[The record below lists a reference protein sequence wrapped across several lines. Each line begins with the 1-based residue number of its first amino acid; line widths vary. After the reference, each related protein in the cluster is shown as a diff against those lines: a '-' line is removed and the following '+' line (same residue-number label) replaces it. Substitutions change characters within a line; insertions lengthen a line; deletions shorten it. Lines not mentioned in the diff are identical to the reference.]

1 MPSNI
6 ANNAN
11 IQRTL
16 IFNCLTHSRDGD
28 ETEILFSHTIW
39 EIHKNNID
47 SLLSLRSARM
57 WKIAGVCLKTYSGPS
72 KFWNW
77 LWIRRYGGTDDNL
90 WIKLCVFLP
99 GKGLEEIWLRRLF
112 LHQITL
118 SCAPLPTSSPKHPL
132 EIQTLKTLHF
142 SFFEIQVKVT
152 FSKSNYWRLYAL
164 WDKSHK
170 ARYF

>member
-1 MPSNI
+1 M
-6 ANNAN
+6 
-11 IQRTL
+11 Q
-16 IFNCLTHSRDGD
+16 IFNGLSFSTASPTLEMGGG
-28 ETEILFSHTIW
+28 TKILFSHTIW
-39 EIHKNNID
+39 EIHRNNID

-152 FSKSNYWRLYAL
+152 FKIKLLAFVCTVGWQS
-164 WDKSHK
+164 
-170 ARYF
+170 

>member
-57 WKIAGVCLKTYSGPS
+57 WKIAGVCLKIFSGPS

-152 FSKSNYWRLYAL
+152 FKIKLLTFVCTVGWQS
-164 WDKSHK
+164 
-170 ARYF
+170 